1 MGIDIGTVSQIG
13 RAMAVHERN
22 ENNRRH
28 PGSRDSKHET
38 WEQTNRRAAQNTL
51 ALLVLLGVLT
61 FGAKLLVFCGRASLK
76 LFGRKFGMAFNITV
90 ICLFVLMVGA
100 HWYNMVAFSG
110 GLAVRDFAA
119 KTLLVLLVFWVV
131 AAMLKITKNT
141 WLRARRRFGKFV
153 SVLLNAPVFVAD
165 LVVIVAF
172 VTVCT
177 SIFVDENS
185 DQPVENQRVISQ
197 AVNDGFESEDQSK
210 VTEKSEGF
218 VHVNCVKTHARVGGG
233 DGAERK
239 HGMGGE
245 EKEKKFGIEVEINED
260 KVADDSASGQN
271 DNAVG
276 EQAKENTVGTQRSE
290 VAESFKL
297 CAELKQREMA
307 RVAEAADGYLKRLN
321 RHARAIDP
329 DSEAVHKI
337 EYARDR
343 IGPAGIVCI
352 GMSYDEAK
360 VRLTKAA
367 DEAIREM
374 EKSFQNAKGC
384 KR

>member
-1 MGIDIGTVSQIG
+1 MGIDIGAVSQIG
-13 RAMAVHERN
+13 RAMAVHDRN

-51 ALLVLLGVLT
+51 ALLLLLGVLT
-61 FGAKLLVFCGRASLK
+61 CGAKLLVFCGRASLK
-76 LFGRKFGMAFNITV
+76 LLGRKFGMAFNSAV
-90 ICLFVLMVGA
+90 IFLFVLMVGA
-100 HWYNMVAFSG
+100 HWYNMVTFSG

-119 KTLLVLLVFWVV
+119 KTLLVLVVFWVV
-131 AAMLKITKNT
+131 AAMLKITQT
-141 WLRARRRFGKFV
+141 AWLRARSRFGKFV

-165 LVVIVAF
+165 LVVVVAF

-185 DQPVENQRVISQ
+185 EQAVENQRVISHT
-197 AVNDGFESEDQSK
+197 VNEDFENDDQNK
-210 VTEKSEGF
+210 ITENSEGF
-218 VHVNCVKTHARVGGG
+218 EHVNCVKTHARAGGG
-233 DGAERK
+233 DVAERK
-239 HGMGGE
+239 HRIGVASQE
-245 EKEKKFGIEVEINED
+245 VKEKASGREVEINED
-260 KVADDSASGQN
+260 KVAGQT
-271 DNAVG
+271 DNAVE
-276 EQAKENTVGTQRSE
+276 EQAKENIDGIQHSE
-290 VAESFKL
+290 VAENFEL
-297 CAELKQREMA
+297 CVELKQREMA
-307 RVAEAADGYLKRLN
+307 RVAEVADGYLKRLN
-321 RHARAIDP
+321 RHTSAIDP
-329 DSEAVHKI
+329 DFEAVHKI

-360 VRLTKAA
+360 VRLTEAA

-374 EKSFQNAKGC
+374 EKSFQKAKGG